1 MLKVILLLI
10 FAVDQGA
17 AMNTANANGATSHE
31 DQSMF
36 SKAFSMINNKGS
48 NAQQLQDLDG
58 DGDIDEDDAKI
69 QYQRAYEQQNTSGMS
84 ANGMG
89 A

>member
-1 MLKVILLLI
+1 MN
-10 FAVDQGA
+10 A
-17 AMNTANANGATSHE
+17 AQANGANNHE

-36 SKAFSMINNKGS
+36 AQAFSMINNKGS

-69 QYQRAYEQQNTSGMS
+69 QYQRAYEQNQTSGMS
-84 ANGMG
+84 ANSMG